1 MAASSLPRLSQLL
14 VALSSGSTPTSQVL
28 TNICHM
34 LLNTNEFLY
43 VD

>member
-1 MAASSLPRLSQLL
+1 LELL
-14 VALSSGSTPTSQVL
+14 YREPQRLSSGSTPTSQVL